1 MARKIIIAVT
11 AGLLTLSASA
21 CNTVRGIAADLDS
34 AADGVD
40 EAT

>member
-1 MARKIIIAVT
+1 MARKIMIVVT
-11 AGLLTLSASA
+11 AGLITMSAAA
-21 CNTVRGIAADLDS
+21 CNTVRGVAADLDS